1 MNLHGRRVTTRGKRC
16 ATLRLGVA
24 SLTAAAPRAIVE
36 RFADI
41 ERWAGGEGT
50 R

>member
-1 MNLHGRRVTTRGKRC
+1 MNLHGRRGTTRGKRC

-24 SLTAAAPRAIVE
+24 SLTAVAPRAIVE
-36 RFADI
+36 HFADI
-41 ERWAGGEGT
+41 DGGARGEGT

>member
-1 MNLHGRRVTTRGKRC
+1 MNLHGRRGTTRGKRC

-24 SLTAAAPRAIVE
+24 SLTAAACHAIVE
-36 RFADI
+36 HFADVGGT
-41 ERWAGGEGT
+41 AGGEGA